1 MPSTARCRSP
11 WSSARGLIASM
22 ATAANPAQRPVTPG
36 LAPYYRRYELPW
48 SPSEEMEQRFRRIL
62 RNLLIVLAIIAVI
75 MPFLPRTERVANTD
89 SLPERVVQLV
99 QEPPPPPPPPPPPK
113 PEPQKPVEKAPVTPK
128 PVPPPVDARVKASKS
143 GLLAS
148 MDDLAALRDMNLDK
162 LAKNQPKTTDPG
174 DVTQVSRSLILSK
187 AGGTSGGISAP
198 QSSGLAAGSGS
209 LHGYHAGT
217 VKDPTLATGNQGAG
231 ATRGGGSGK
240 ASRSADEIALVFT
253 RNKGA
258 IDAMYARAL
267 RDNPALQG
275 KVVLEITISPAGDI
289 TAARVIS
296 SDLNDPEFES
306 KLLARIKLFKFEA
319 KDVAA
324 LTATKPIDFFPAG

>member
-1 MPSTARCRSP
+1 
-11 WSSARGLIASM
+11 M
-22 ATAANPAQRPVTPG
+22 AAAANPARASTAPG
-36 LAPYYRRYELPW
+36 LAPYFRRYELPW
-48 SPSEEMEQRFRRIL
+48 SPSEDMERRYRVIL
-62 RNLLIVLAIIAVI
+62 RNLVIAFAIIAVI
-75 MPFLPRTERVANTD
+75 IPFLPRREHVVNTE

-99 QEPPPPPPPPPPPK
+99 MEPPPPPPPPPPPK
-113 PEPQKPVEKAPVTPK
+113 PEKPLEKAPVSPK
-128 PVPPPVDARVKASKS
+128 PVPPPVDARAKAAKS

-148 MDDLAALRDMNLDK
+148 MDDLAALRDINLDK

-174 DVTQVSRSLILSK
+174 DVTEVTRSLITSK

-198 QSSGLAAGSGS
+198 TSSGLASGGGS
-209 LHGYHAGT
+209 LNGIRTAQVTG
-217 VKDPTLATGNQGAG
+217 PTLATGNQGA
-231 ATRGGGSGK
+231 TRAGGSGK

-275 KVVLEITISPAGDI
+275 KVVIELTIAPSGDI
-289 TAARVIS
+289 TAARVVS

-306 KLLARIKLFKFEA
+306 KLLARIRLFKFEA
-319 KDVAA
+319 KDVAT

>member
-1 MPSTARCRSP
+1 
-11 WSSARGLIASM
+11 M
-22 ATAANPAQRPVTPG
+22 ATAANPAQRVATPG
-36 LAPYYRRYELPW
+36 LVPYFRRYDLPW
-48 SPSEEMEQRFRRIL
+48 SPSEEMERRFKVIL
-62 RNLLIVLAIIAVI
+62 RNLVIAFAIIAVVI
-75 MPFLPRTERVANTD
+75 PFLPRHERVVNTE

-99 QEPPPPPPPPPPPK
+99 LEPPPPPPPPPPPK
-113 PEPQKPVEKAPVTPK
+113 PEKPLEKAPVTPK
-128 PVPPPVDARVKASKS
+128 PVAPPVDARVKASKS

-148 MDDLAALRDMNLDK
+148 MDDLAALRDINLDK

-198 QSSGLAAGSGS
+198 QSSGLASGGGS
-209 LHGYHAGT
+209 LNGYHAGE
-217 VKDPTLATGNQGAG
+217 VKGPTLATGNQGAG
-231 ATRGGGSGK
+231 STRGGGSGK

-253 RNKGA
+253 RNKGS

-275 KVVLEITISPAGDI
+275 KVVLEITIAPSGDI
-289 TAARVIS
+289 TAARIVS

-306 KLLARIKLFKFEA
+306 KLLARVRLFRFDA

>member
-1 MPSTARCRSP
+1 M
-11 WSSARGLIASM
+11 AS
-22 ATAANPAQRPVTPG
+22 AANPAQRPATAG

-48 SPSEEMEQRFRRIL
+48 SPSEEMERRFRRIL
-62 RNLLIVLAIIAVI
+62 RNLLILLAIIAVI
-75 MPFLPRTERVANTD
+75 MPFLPRRERVVNTE

-113 PEPQKPVEKAPVTPK
+113 PEKPVEKAPVTPK
-128 PVPPPVDARVKASKS
+128 PVPPVDARVKASKS

-148 MDDLAALRDMNLDK
+148 MDDLAALRDINLDK
-162 LAKNQPKTTDPG
+162 LAKNQPKTNDPG
-174 DVTQVSRSLILSK
+174 DVTQVTRSLITSK

-198 QSSGLAAGSGS
+198 SSSGLAAGSGS
-209 LHGYHAGT
+209 LNGFRVGQ
-217 VKDPTLATGNQGAG
+217 VKDPTLATGGQGSG

-253 RNKGA
+253 RNKGS
-258 IDAMYARAL
+258 IDSMYARAL

-275 KVVLEITISPAGDI
+275 KVVLEITIAPSGDI
-289 TAARVIS
+289 TAARIVS
-296 SDLNDPEFES
+296 SDLNNPEFES
-306 KLLARIKLFKFEA
+306 KLLARVRLFKFDA
-319 KDVAA
+319 KDVAT

>member
-1 MPSTARCRSP
+1 
-11 WSSARGLIASM
+11 
-22 ATAANPAQRPVTPG
+22 
-36 LAPYYRRYELPW
+36 
-48 SPSEEMEQRFRRIL
+48 
-62 RNLLIVLAIIAVI
+62 
-75 MPFLPRTERVANTD
+75 
-89 SLPERVVQLV
+89 
-99 QEPPPPPPPPPPPK
+99 
-113 PEPQKPVEKAPVTPK
+113 VEKVPVSPK
-128 PVPPPVDARVKASKS
+128 PVPPVDARVKASKS

-148 MDDLAALRDMNLDK
+148 VDDLAALRDIDLDK
-162 LAKNQPKTTDPG
+162 LAKNQPKTNDPG
-174 DVTQVSRSLILSK
+174 DVTQVTRSLITSK
-187 AGGTSGGISAP
+187 AGGTSGGISSP
-198 QSSGLAAGSGS
+198 TSSGLASGGGS
-209 LHGYHAGT
+209 LNGIRIAQ
-217 VKDPTLATGNQGAG
+217 VKDPSLASGNQGNG

-289 TAARVIS
+289 TAARVVS

-306 KLLARIKLFKFEA
+306 KLLARIKLFKFDA
-319 KDVAA
+319 KDVAT

>member
-1 MPSTARCRSP
+1 VA
-11 WSSARGLIASM
+11 A
-22 ATAANPAQRPVTPG
+22 AANPAQRPVTG

-48 SPSEEMEQRFRRIL
+48 SPSEEMERRFRKIL
-62 RNLLIVLAIIAVI
+62 RNLVIVFAIVAVI
-75 MPFLPRTERVANTD
+75 IPFLPRQERVVNTE

-99 QEPPPPPPPPPPPK
+99 VEPPPPPPPPPPPK
-113 PEPQKPVEKAPVTPK
+113 PEPQKPLEKVPATPK
-128 PVPPPVDARVKASKS
+128 PVPPVDARVKASKS

-148 MDDLAALRDMNLDK
+148 VDDLAALRDIDLDK
-162 LAKNQPKTTDPG
+162 LAKNQPKTNDPG
-174 DVTQVSRSLILSK
+174 DVTQVTRSLITSK

-198 QSSGLAAGSGS
+198 TSSGLASGGGS
-209 LHGYHAGT
+209 LNGNRVAQ
-217 VKDPTLATGNQGAG
+217 VLDPKLATGNQGNG
-231 ATRGGGSGK
+231 STRGGGSGK
-240 ASRSADEIALVFT
+240 SSRSADEIALVFT

-319 KDVAA
+319 KDVAT